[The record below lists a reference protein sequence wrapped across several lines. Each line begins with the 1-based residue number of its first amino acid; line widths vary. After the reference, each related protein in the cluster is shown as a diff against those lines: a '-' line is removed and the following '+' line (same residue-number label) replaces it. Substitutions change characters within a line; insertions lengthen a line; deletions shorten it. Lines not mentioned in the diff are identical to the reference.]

1 MSRTGALS
9 TAELEPV
16 EVEDE
21 VDVELAELCSSPLEF
36 VEEFVDASNVVW
48 AAEPIPLE
56 KPVESPPPPQ
66 AVVASTTTAAR
77 RARMRPGV

>member
-1 MSRTGALS
+1 MAMSRMGALS

-21 VDVELAELCSSPLEF
+21 VELAELCSSPPEL
-36 VEEFVDASNVVW
+36 VEELVDAFNVVW

-56 KPVESPPPPQ
+56 KPVESPPTPQ
-66 AVVASTTTAAR
+66 AAGASTATAAR
-77 RARMRPGV
+77 RARMRSGV